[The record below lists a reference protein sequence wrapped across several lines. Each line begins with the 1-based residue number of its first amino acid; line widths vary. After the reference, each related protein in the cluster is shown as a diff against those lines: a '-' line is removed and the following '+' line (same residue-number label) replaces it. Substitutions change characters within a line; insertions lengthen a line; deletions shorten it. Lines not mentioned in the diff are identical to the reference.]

1 MLNIYEPIAQVGTTE
16 QIRRTGSVSAAKKST
31 TTPSTAEHVLFLV
44 ENVYEINGETGAATE
59 GTPHAMLSR
68 FKGH

>member
-16 QIRRTGSVSAAKKST
+16 QIRRTGSVSAAKKSA
-31 TTPSTAEHVLFLV
+31 TTPSTAEQVLFLV
-44 ENVYEINGETGAATE
+44 ENVYEISGETGATTE
-59 GTPHAMLSR
+59 GAPHAMLSR